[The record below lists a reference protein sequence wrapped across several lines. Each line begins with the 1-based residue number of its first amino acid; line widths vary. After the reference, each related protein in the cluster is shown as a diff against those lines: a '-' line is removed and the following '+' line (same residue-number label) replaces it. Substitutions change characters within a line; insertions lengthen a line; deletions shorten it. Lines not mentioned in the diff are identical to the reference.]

1 MPKVSQR
8 PLQMKEERNESP
20 GGREDGFE
28 CRQELASPVR
38 LYQIVCH
45 RGNQANEE
53 LVFVAPSLSRL

>member
-1 MPKVSQR
+1 
-8 PLQMKEERNESP
+8 MKEEGHESP

-53 LVFVAPSLSRL
+53 LVFVAPSLSHL